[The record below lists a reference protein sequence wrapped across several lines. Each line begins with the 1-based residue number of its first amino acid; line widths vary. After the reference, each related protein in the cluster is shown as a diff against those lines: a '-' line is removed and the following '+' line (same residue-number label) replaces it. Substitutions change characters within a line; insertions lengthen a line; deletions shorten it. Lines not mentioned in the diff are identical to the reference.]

1 MTRRRRVQVL
11 ECCVFDDTRAPPPA
25 PSHSAPPG
33 AADGDCSATVCPNC
47 DDDGLTDAEDDRV
60 SRPRRRSCE
69 ITLTCTGWGGRLG
82 VLGGGATCA
91 IKQRGA
97 ATSRRS
103 RCDARRLCPLSAGAW
118 SNHSAASEDPRL
130 SSSPRLVASFTL
142 STAFV
147 LNPLAHFSSLTK
159 YILRRVATLGN
170 REFNRLFFSFFLS
183 LCLLVEAND

>member
-1 MTRRRRVQVL
+1 MHRVGREV
-11 ECCVFDDTRAPPPA
+11 
-25 PSHSAPPG
+25 
-33 AADGDCSATVCPNC
+33 
-47 DDDGLTDAEDDRV
+47 
-60 SRPRRRSCE
+60 
-69 ITLTCTGWGGRLG
+69 GGG
-82 VLGGGATCA
+82 GGGGGGGGATCA

-103 RCDARRLCPLSAGAW
+103 RCDARRLCPLSAGAS

-130 SSSPRLVASFTL
+130 SSSPRLVAPFTP

-147 LNPLAHFSSLTK
+147 LNPLAHFSALTK